1 MFLVK
6 KQKHTILK
14 SIASIILAVLVLQPT
29 LALAQLE
36 SVPISHPGLGS
47 GGIIGSSAALA
58 SKTALEAIV
67 TSNEV
72 CQKAEETYDGA
83 NKVKG
88 IAYGGLSLIGGS
100 QTEVADLE
108 AYKVAL
114 DRFIE
119 CREGVRTSLKAVIV
133 SNLYDGQTK
142 QRLGDEINLVIQS
155 LKKRRDDVETQAK
168 IAKRGL
174 WKGILAAMLIKTT
187 KTVAQRLVN
196 TLTAKY
202 KVNDVLKYADAI
214 ASNVYTAQLIQ
225 DRAVDGQEQ
234 LILRSIITNPLL
246 RSKVDSAIYQRAA
259 DALELNGSTFTA
271 SGISANDPD
280 FYLKLGK
287 FGNPETNPA
296 FMKTVYENRA
306 SEINNVSL
314 SSAQNE
320 ILLGSGLKA
329 PRNCSGNVNEQ
340 KAIDQKWA
348 QANDQLSNRLQLLND
363 LKNAYSTRSQY
374 VNDAETKRIQEDLK
388 KAEADYIK
396 ASQQLKAMPTS
407 YKSPVLKICE
417 AIASPAELVN
427 KGIDKAFGAFSSSMS
442 DYNDNNL
449 PFFMSWVSDIGSN
462 IANNLIF
469 GGNLKAS
476 LLAESSNLAQAI
488 NYGLSFADSQSA
500 KKNLENGI
508 NFGYDYGNSS
518 NEYILYWEMVN
529 VDRADYV
536 TINGDGI
543 SEIKR
548 DSAGRVITETTRIGN
563 ATVTVPAV
571 NKLPRDGSIAIKTS
585 KGGEY
590 SLKVYDKN
598 NVLLTNRASLTLN
611 LANPANTTTSA
622 SGGGSSTG
630 GSVCGGNYN
639 SLAAC
644 MADSGDQAYCNNLC
658 GQVRGASINVMSES
672 FRGTPEKLR

>member
-1 MFLVK
+1 
-6 KQKHTILK
+6 
-14 SIASIILAVLVLQPT
+14 
-29 LALAQLE
+29 
-36 SVPISHPGLGS
+36 
-47 GGIIGSSAALA
+47 
-58 SKTALEAIV
+58 
-67 TSNEV
+67 
-72 CQKAEETYDGA
+72 
-83 NKVKG
+83 
-88 IAYGGLSLIGGS
+88 
-100 QTEVADLE
+100 
-108 AYKVAL
+108 
-114 DRFIE
+114 
-119 CREGVRTSLKAVIV
+119 
-133 SNLYDGQTK
+133 
-142 QRLGDEINLVIQS
+142 
-155 LKKRRDDVETQAK
+155 
-168 IAKRGL
+168 
-174 WKGILAAMLIKTT
+174 
-187 KTVAQRLVN
+187 
-196 TLTAKY
+196 
-202 KVNDVLKYADAI
+202 
-214 ASNVYTAQLIQ
+214 
-225 DRAVDGQEQ
+225 
-234 LILRSIITNPLL
+234 
-246 RSKVDSAIYQRAA
+246 
-259 DALELNGSTFTA
+259 
-271 SGISANDPD
+271 
-280 FYLKLGK
+280 
-287 FGNPETNPA
+287 
-296 FMKTVYENRA
+296 
-306 SEINNVSL
+306 
-314 SSAQNE
+314 
-320 ILLGSGLKA
+320 
-329 PRNCSGNVNEQ
+329 
-340 KAIDQKWA
+340 
-348 QANDQLSNRLQLLND
+348 
-363 LKNAYSTRSQY
+363 
-374 VNDAETKRIQEDLK
+374 
-388 KAEADYIK
+388 
-396 ASQQLKAMPTS
+396 
-407 YKSPVLKICE
+407 
-417 AIASPAELVN
+417 LVN
-427 KGIDKAFGAFSSSMS
+427 KGIDKAFSAFSSSMS

-488 NYGLSFADSQSA
+488 NYGLSYADSQSA

>member
-1 MFLVK
+1 
-6 KQKHTILK
+6 
-14 SIASIILAVLVLQPT
+14 
-29 LALAQLE
+29 
-36 SVPISHPGLGS
+36 
-47 GGIIGSSAALA
+47 
-58 SKTALEAIV
+58 
-67 TSNEV
+67 
-72 CQKAEETYDGA
+72 
-83 NKVKG
+83 
-88 IAYGGLSLIGGS
+88 
-100 QTEVADLE
+100 
-108 AYKVAL
+108 
-114 DRFIE
+114 
-119 CREGVRTSLKAVIV
+119 
-133 SNLYDGQTK
+133 
-142 QRLGDEINLVIQS
+142 
-155 LKKRRDDVETQAK
+155 
-168 IAKRGL
+168 
-174 WKGILAAMLIKTT
+174 
-187 KTVAQRLVN
+187 
-196 TLTAKY
+196 
-202 KVNDVLKYADAI
+202 
-214 ASNVYTAQLIQ
+214 
-225 DRAVDGQEQ
+225 
-234 LILRSIITNPLL
+234 
-246 RSKVDSAIYQRAA
+246 
-259 DALELNGSTFTA
+259 
-271 SGISANDPD
+271 
-280 FYLKLGK
+280 
-287 FGNPETNPA
+287 
-296 FMKTVYENRA
+296 
-306 SEINNVSL
+306 VSL

-348 QANDQLSNRLQLLND
+348 QTNDQLKNRLDLYND
-363 LKNAYSTRSQY
+363 LKNAYATQY
-374 VNDAETKRIQEDLK
+374 SKLSLSEQKKLSDDLK
-388 KAEADYIK
+388 KAENDYIT
-396 ASQQLKAMPTS
+396 ASRQLKAMPTS

-427 KGIDKAFGAFSSSMS
+427 KGIDKSFNAFSKSLS

-449 PFFMSWVSDIGSN
+449 PFFMTWVSDIGSN

-488 NYGLSFADSQSA
+488 NYGLSYADSQSA

-518 NEYILYWEMVN
+518 NEYILHWEMVN

-630 GSVCGGNYN
+630 GSVCGGNYA

-644 MADSGDQAYCNNLC
+644 LAENDQAYCNNLC